1 MRLKALRNAYGI
13 SLSET
18 AYLLRV
24 NAKST
29 VFEWENQK
37 KVPSVENL
45 HMISTVFGTPTTAH
59 FKPRFS
65 TSHAIS

>member
-1 MRLKALRNAYGI
+1 MKKYTDIFPMIKALRNAYGI

-29 VFEWENQK
+29 VFEWENQRK
-37 KVPSVENL
+37 FLLLK
-45 HMISTVFGTPTTAH
+45 IF
-59 FKPRFS
+59 
-65 TSHAIS
+65 I